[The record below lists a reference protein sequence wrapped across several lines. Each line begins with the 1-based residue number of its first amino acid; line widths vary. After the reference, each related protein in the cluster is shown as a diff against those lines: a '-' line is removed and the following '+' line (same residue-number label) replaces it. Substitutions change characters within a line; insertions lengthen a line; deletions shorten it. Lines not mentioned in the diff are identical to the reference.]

1 MFLLYHAQ
9 PFTPAWSLNIV
20 LVDGEALHRRLG
32 GRMLRKLGC
41 SYTLCEGIYD
51 VRRAIHESDR
61 PFDLVL
67 TDIVLARGS
76 DGRQLCAQLREDGYN
91 NPIVACTGVWTM
103 HTVGGGGHRAAQVA
117 QCRWRLLS
125 SPRPKCPALAL

>member
-103 HTVGGGGHRAAQVA
+103 HTGGAPCRTSCSVPVA
-117 QCRWRLLS
+117 LLS
-125 SPRPKCPALAL
+125 SPRSKRRSLTL